1 MCDGPET
8 REKAPAKATT
18 GKPTPGGRPQ
28 VDRPRWT
35 SRGGIGLEWVGF
47 RWAGYNPSALDWST
61 AGSSDLSTKV
71 LLFFRTREKLS
82 GIVPE
87 SFLDFGTIRKSPHD
101 LGMVRQSFRDKET
114 SRHRTDGIE
123 PMIQPTPSAAG
134 FGRNGVPGREQPR
147 IVTGAG
153 S

>member
-1 MCDGPET
+1 MD
-8 REKAPAKATT
+8 
-18 GKPTPGGRPQ
+18 
-28 VDRPRWT
+28 
-35 SRGGIGLEWVGF
+35 
-47 RWAGYNPSALDWST
+47 PSALDWST

-101 LGMVRQSFRDKET
+101 LGMVRQSLRDKET